1 MKKST
6 NNQVL
11 TNAHHD
17 FSRGLSR
24 YANIKIHPPSLS
36 DDLVQTTFLKTWQYL
51 QRGGRI
57 DLMRA
62 FLYHVLN
69 RLIIDEYRKKKV
81 VSLDLLAEEGLEL
94 EAVNSEN
101 IFNVIDGRTL
111 AALIEKL
118 PEKYRSAI
126 TMRYTNDLSLKEMSV
141 ITHQSQNAMSVQ
153 VHRGLAKLRLL
164 SLAARRPVAAV

>member
-1 MKKST
+1 MTKES

-11 TNAHHD
+11 TDAHRD

-24 YANIKIHPPSLS
+24 YSHLKIHDFATG
-36 DDLVQTTFLKTWQYL
+36 DDLVQITFMKTWQYL

-62 FLYHVLN
+62 FLYHVLEQ
-69 RLIIDEYRKKKV
+69 LIIDEYRKKKT

-101 IFNVIDGRTL
+101 IFNVIDGR
-111 AALIEKL
+111 ALILLIQKL
-118 PEKYRSAI
+118 PDRYRSAI
-126 TMRYTNDLSLKEMSV
+126 TMRYTQELSLKEMSV
-141 ITHQSQNAMSVQ
+141 MTHKSQNTMSVR
-153 VHRGLAKLRLL
+153 VRRGLTKLRLL
-164 SLAARRPVAAV
+164 SAGRA